1 MQWTYNID
9 RFSCRTIQIW
19 DWYGLVIS
27 QKLTHTKKTLGRGLI
42 RQPNGR
48 GFAMTPKWFNMVGC
62 DLWMFID

>member
-1 MQWTYNID
+1 VPNNPNL
-9 RFSCRTIQIW
+9 
-19 DWYGLVIS
+19 GLVWAGNFAKTNPY
-27 QKLTHTKKTLGRGLI
+27 QKKTLGRGLI